1 MPEFDVEKIGF
12 LLGETART
20 WRLKLDA
27 RLKPMGLSQAKWRT
41 LLHLS
46 LADEVLTQTEIAARL
61 GIEEPTLVNL
71 LHRLEQGGW
80 VARRNAS
87 HDRRCKT
94 VHLGK
99 RAHRIIAR
107 INAAADKL
115 RHELL
120 ADIPKAELQTCM
132 EVLARIRN
140 KAENEDKVIERRAI
154 RRGRNSQNGAARSIT
169 KTRASHRVAG

>member
-1 MPEFDVEKIGF
+1 MAKPDTTAFGP
-12 LLGETART
+12 LLHGTARA

-46 LADEVLTQTEIAARL
+46 LADQTLTQAEVASRL

-71 LHRLEQGGW
+71 LHRLERGGW
-80 VARRNAS
+80 VVRRNAA

-99 RAHRIIAR
+99 RAHRIIAQ
-107 INAAADKL
+107 INAAAAEL
-115 RHELL
+115 RHELM
-120 ADIPKAELQTCM
+120 ADISKAELQTCM
-132 EVLARIRN
+132 DVLARIRDR
-140 KAENEDKVIERRAI
+140 AENGEKVFERTAI
-154 RRGRNSQNGAARSIT
+154 RTGQNGSRHSIIKMRSPQGVT
-169 KTRASHRVAG
+169 G

>member
-1 MPEFDVEKIGF
+1 MQLDSETFGP
-12 LLGETART
+12 LLHGTARA

-46 LADEVLTQTEIAARL
+46 LSDAPLTQAEVASRL

-71 LHRLEQGGW
+71 LHRLERDGW
-80 VARRNAS
+80 VARRTAA

-99 RAHRIIAR
+99 RAHRIIAQ
-107 INAAADKL
+107 INAAAAEL

-120 ADIPKAELQTCM
+120 ADIRTADLHTCM
-132 EVLARIRN
+132 RVLARIRG
-140 KAENEDKVIERRAI
+140 KAENEDKVFERGALRP
-154 RRGRNSQNGAARSIT
+154 GRNSQNGAGQL
-169 KTRASHRVAG
+169 VAGSRGSRRVEK

>member
-12 LLGETART
+12 ILAETART

-46 LADEVLTQTEIAARL
+46 LADTALTQAEVAARL

-71 LHRLEQGGW
+71 LHRLEREGW
-80 VARRNAS
+80 VARRNAP

-99 RAHRIIAR
+99 RAHRIIAE
-107 INAAADKL
+107 INATATKL
-115 RHELL
+115 RNELL

-132 EVLARIRN
+132 EVLARVRS
-140 KAENEDKVIERRAI
+140 KADNGDKVFERRAV
-154 RRGRNSQNGAARSIT
+154 RPGRNSQNGAPCSIT
-169 KTRASHRVAG
+169 KVRASHRVAG